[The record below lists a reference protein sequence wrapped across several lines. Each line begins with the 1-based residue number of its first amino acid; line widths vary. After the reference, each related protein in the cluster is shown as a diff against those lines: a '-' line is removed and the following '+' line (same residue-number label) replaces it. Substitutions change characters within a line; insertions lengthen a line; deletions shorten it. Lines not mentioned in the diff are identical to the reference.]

1 MLQAILALCDGV
13 SPHPL
18 LLALSE
24 VPNSLLVAFT
34 MDQEGLAVP
43 ALAIA
48 IRSFLLAAACLLVA
62 ICRRRASDT
71 AGRLLP

>member
-1 MLQAILALCDGV
+1 MLQAILALCAEV

-18 LLALSE
+18 LLVLSE
-24 VPNSLLVAFT
+24 EPNSLLVALT

-43 ALAIA
+43 ALVVD